1 MRKHFLIVILIVI
14 AGITTGGLITY
25 NQLLGNT
32 NSNYT
37 NEAYLLEILGLKE
50 NYDVDEIISFTVHEK
65 GFDIRCFSVYAEIYD
80 SIGNKIWEEPQ
91 VEECPPGLGK
101 SGFDHQIPFS
111 GTKIDK
117 AGEYQL
123 VVQSRGKEITRTF
136 SVSGS

>member
-1 MRKHFLIVILIVI
+1 MRKRFLTFILIVI
-14 AGITTGGLITY
+14 GGITTGGLFTY

-37 NEAYLLEILGLKE
+37 SEAYLLEILDLEE
-50 NYDVDEIISFTVHEK
+50 NYELDEIISFTVHEK
-65 GFDIRCFSVYAEIYD
+65 GFDLRCFSVYAEIYD

-101 SGFDHQIPFS
+101 SSFDHKIPFS

-117 AGEYQL
+117 AGKYQL
-123 VVQSRGKEITRTF
+123 VVQSGGKEITRVF